1 VGTKADHISPAS
13 WVGDVHVAN
22 VVLLSCWKEGR
33 LKAEGLIPG
42 SRDALAK
49 CALNPS
55 FDIFSPL
62 GSSLVGASDEL
73 DAPDAFAPDPT
84 LFRPSPDETNDPEPE
99 PFYDVDGDIE
109 DAIAIAKPQNT
120 KHSPHVILD
129 GKKVSKASILSQL
142 MQGRSVRLSTDRTR
156 RVQGIPAFKF
166 PTTNGLIFS
175 DSTAGAPSLRIG
187 NPIAALVT
195 CEEKIFLAVG
205 QVNRIVFGSQETDTV
220 VLDLLPDPG
229 TKISFQI
236 LRLLPATQDDDPDGL
251 HDWRWGSSLEATCS
265 DVPGNLVQPLNPTVS
280 NRIAGEPMYLFSSDV
295 LIHVASGINVQ
306 LAGRDFGF
314 IPAVDRSEYFPYRH
328 AGTSY

>member
-1 VGTKADHISPAS
+1 MG
-13 WVGDVHVAN
+13 
-22 VVLLSCWKEGR
+22 
-33 LKAEGLIPG
+33 
-42 SRDALAK
+42 K

-62 GSSLVGASDEL
+62 SDSLVGASDEI
-73 DAPDAFAPDPT
+73 DSPDAFTPDPI
-84 LFRPSPDETNDPEPE
+84 LCRPSPDETREPEPE

-109 DAIAIAKPQNT
+109 DAIAIAKPQNK
-120 KHSPHVILD
+120 KHSPHIILD

-156 RVQGIPAFKF
+156 RVQGIPAFKS
-166 PTTNGLIFS
+166 PLTDGLIFS

-236 LRLLPATQDDDPDGL
+236 LRLLSATQDDDPDGR
-251 HDWRWGSSLEATCS
+251 HDWRWSSSLEATCS

-280 NRIAGEPMYLFSSDV
+280 NRIAGQPTYLFSSDV

-314 IPAVDRSEYFPYRH
+314 IPEVDRSQYFPYRH